1 MATSFTY
8 DDNEY
13 EIGLTRAGVRSAEE
27 QGLSTSQI
35 TEKPF
40 SALSLLFYAG
50 LYSKY
55 HTSLKKATSM
65 LDKLL
70 DDKSIEFD
78 KLLTEL
84 SDEYVAL
91 FGLGESEE

>member
-1 MATSFTY
+1 MATSFEY
-8 DDNEY
+8 DGNSY
-13 EIGLTRAGVRSAEE
+13 ELGLTRSGVRSAEE

-55 HTSLKKATSM
+55 HTSLKKATNM
-65 LDKLL
+65 LDTLL
-70 DDKSIEFD
+70 DNKEIAFD
-78 KLLTEL
+78 EVLTEL
-84 SDEYVAL
+84 SDAYVSL